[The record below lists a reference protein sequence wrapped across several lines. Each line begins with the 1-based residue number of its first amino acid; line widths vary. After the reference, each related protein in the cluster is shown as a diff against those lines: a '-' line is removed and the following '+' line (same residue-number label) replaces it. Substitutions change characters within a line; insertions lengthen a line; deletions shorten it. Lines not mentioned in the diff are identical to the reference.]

1 MSGLHPTR
9 AGVTLV
15 ELILALG
22 LFALLSVALV
32 QLLDT
37 TLSVWESAELER
49 EQLER
54 EAALVEW
61 IQRDF
66 EFVESGPDG
75 DLLFDW
81 ELVDVNGD
89 GIATRPIPRL
99 RLVRSASVED
109 LTRLGQRLPMDDS
122 GETARP
128 PVSARPLVEVVWY
141 LDTPINDPEEPP
153 IGVGVLLRGEQ
164 LVEAP
169 GSYFEPNAFSGAG
182 DLEVGPAE
190 VIAGGALHFEVLF
203 ASQTSSLLNGWRPG
217 TTLASVSTAWDARDG
232 ERPNLERTSLNRM
245 APGSPSFDDRPI
257 LPRRVRV
264 LIELESTDDAE
275 RRPRLTRQVE
285 PDDTLLTIT
294 DSKRLPEEGA
304 FVLLGEEWVRVRNTS
319 GRDLTVT
326 RGERGTRPLTQKV
339 GTPLHFGHTIQ
350 RDFVIPQHREDW
362 GL

>member
-109 LTRLGQRLPMDDS
+109 LTRCARASAS
-122 GETARP
+122 GSDA
-128 PVSARPLVEVVWY
+128 
-141 LDTPINDPEEPP
+141 
-153 IGVGVLLRGEQ
+153 
-164 LVEAP
+164 
-169 GSYFEPNAFSGAG
+169 
-182 DLEVGPAE
+182 
-190 VIAGGALHFEVLF
+190 
-203 ASQTSSLLNGWRPG
+203 WR
-217 TTLASVSTAWDARDG
+217 SH
-232 ERPNLERTSLNRM
+232 
-245 APGSPSFDDRPI
+245 
-257 LPRRVRV
+257 RR
-264 LIELESTDDAE
+264 
-275 RRPRLTRQVE
+275 
-285 PDDTLLTIT
+285 
-294 DSKRLPEEGA
+294 
-304 FVLLGEEWVRVRNTS
+304 
-319 GRDLTVT
+319 
-326 RGERGTRPLTQKV
+326 
-339 GTPLHFGHTIQ
+339 
-350 RDFVIPQHREDW
+350 
-362 GL
+362 